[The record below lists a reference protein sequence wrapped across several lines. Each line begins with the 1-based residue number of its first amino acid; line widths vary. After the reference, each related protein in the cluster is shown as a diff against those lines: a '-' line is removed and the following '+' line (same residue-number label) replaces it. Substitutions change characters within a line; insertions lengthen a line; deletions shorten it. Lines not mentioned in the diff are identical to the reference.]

1 MSLLV
6 SQVSQV
12 SQVSHGGWK
21 EAHVTL
27 FPLWLTS
34 TERGGAISGGY
45 SPQTGL
51 ALARGFLGCFA
62 PYLPLVVIVWGITYQ
77 SNTLLPAQF
86 F

>member
-45 SPQTGL
+45 SPPTGL
-51 ALARGFLGCFA
+51 ALERGFFG
-62 PYLPLVVIVWGITYQ
+62 
-77 SNTLLPAQF
+77 F
-86 F
+86 FGGGSARRKNWTENV